1 MLNLSISEYVSSLN
15 YKHLKNMDKKKEKSL
30 PGVEVNIATDD
41 KVTPKMVREETREL
55 NNNPR
60 NNEIDE

>member
-1 MLNLSISEYVSSLN
+1 
-15 YKHLKNMDKKKEKSL
+15 MDKKKEKSL

>member
-1 MLNLSISEYVSSLN
+1 
-15 YKHLKNMDKKKEKSL
+15 MDTKKK
-30 PGVEVNIATDD
+30 PTDYRGVDVNIATDD
-41 KVTPKMVREETREL
+41 KDTPKMVKDDTCKL